1 MGRGAGAGAAP
12 CEPDDTPT
20 EANADNNF
28 TVLACPWG
36 HGAGAEDS
44 DIERR
49 TSKVSSHSLQR
60 YS

>member
-1 MGRGAGAGAAP
+1 MGRGAGAGAEP
-12 CEPDDTPT
+12 WEPDDTPT
-20 EANADNNF
+20 EANADSSF
-28 TVLACPWG
+28 TVLAWPWG
-36 HGAGAEDS
+36 HDAGADDS